1 MFSVIG
7 QEFLPQSISHLDR
20 LSGVGR
26 EEEEEENELIIVI
39 TSPLQSWV
47 EGGPQVSRPRLT
59 TG

>member
-26 EEEEEENELIIVI
+26 EEENELIIVI
-39 TSPLQSWV
+39 RSPLQSWV
-47 EGGPQVSRPRLT
+47 EGGPQVSRPLLT

>member
-1 MFSVIG
+1 MFSVIA

-26 EEEEEENELIIVI
+26 EEGNETDYRNHFS
-39 TSPLQSWV
+39 TSSWV

>member
-1 MFSVIG
+1 MFSVIA

-26 EEEEEENELIIVI
+26 EEENELIIVI